1 MWASFIGEIAGA
13 IVALLITAIGT
24 YGGIYLKRVETKLK
38 RKMLLDEVNRY
49 VAWAQEAQSFKLMSS
64 SEKIETVFTKAIEFA
79 EENEIK
85 ITDKEL
91 NIMVE
96 RAVESM
102 SRLETIG
109 LRLMRKHLSEKQGEI
124 KNDTVKK

>member
-1 MWASFIGEIAGA
+1 MWSSFIGDIVGA
-13 IVALLITAIGT
+13 IVALLIGAIGT
-24 YGGIYLKRVETKLK
+24 YGGIYIKRMETKLK

-79 EENEIK
+79 EENEIR

-96 RAVESM
+96 RAVQSL

-109 LRLMRKHLSEKQGEI
+109 LSLMKRNLENKQGD
-124 KNDTVKK
+124 KDGVVKK

>member
-1 MWASFIGEIAGA
+1 MWASFVGEIAGA

-96 RAVESM
+96 RAVESL

-109 LRLMRKHLSEKQGEI
+109 LRLMRKHLSEKQGD
-124 KNDTVKK
+124 KNGVVKK

>member
-1 MWASFIGEIAGA
+1 MWSSFIGDIVGA
-13 IVALLITAIGT
+13 IVALLIGVIGT
-24 YGGIYLKRVETKLK
+24 YGGIYIKRMETKLK

-96 RAVESM
+96 RAVQSL

-109 LRLMRKHLSEKQGEI
+109 LSLMKRNLENKQGD
-124 KNDTVKK
+124 KDGVVKK

>member
-96 RAVESM
+96 RAVESL

-109 LRLMRKHLSEKQGEI
+109 LRLMRKHLSEKQGD
-124 KNDTVKK
+124 KNGVVKK

>member
-1 MWASFIGEIAGA
+1 MWSSFIGDIVGA
-13 IVALLITAIGT
+13 VVALLIGAIGT
-24 YGGIYLKRVETKLK
+24 YGGIYIKKMETKLK

-96 RAVESM
+96 RAVQSL

-109 LRLMRKHLSEKQGEI
+109 LSLMKRNLENKQGD
-124 KNDTVKK
+124 KDGVVKK

>member
-1 MWASFIGEIAGA
+1 MWSSFIGEIVGA

-49 VAWAQEAQSFKLMSS
+49 IAWAQEAQSFKLMSS
-64 SEKIETVFTKAIEFA
+64 PEKIETVFTKAIEFA

-96 RAVESM
+96 RAVQSL

-109 LRLMRKHLSEKQGEI
+109 LNLMKRNIERKQGD
-124 KNDTVKK
+124 KDGVVKK

>member
-96 RAVESM
+96 RAVESL

-109 LRLMRKHLSEKQGEI
+109 LSLMKRNLENKQGD
-124 KNDTVKK
+124 KDGVVKK

>member
-1 MWASFIGEIAGA
+1 MWSGFAGDIVGA
-13 IVALLITAIGT
+13 IVALLIGAIGT
-24 YGGIYLKRVETKLK
+24 YGGIYIKKMETKLK

-85 ITDKEL
+85 ISDKEL

-96 RAVESM
+96 RAVQSL

-109 LRLMRKHLSEKQGEI
+109 LRLMRKHLSEKQGEVNHDTI
-124 KNDTVKK
+124 KK